1 MSDWI
6 TCIEAAYD
14 LSGDDEVWL
23 GRLAACGGGVFRRG
37 SLPLAFR
44 FRCTPSSFRIQSAAT
59 RGPSQ
64 LVGWARRLVE
74 TASAEAVDR
83 IYRRGEPV
91 NCLSQQVFPDLPQQR
106 EVLRAAT
113 GGLVRDVIG
122 LTAHAGTGEG
132 VSIGIA
138 LPMVSP
144 PRPQERRRWP
154 MVASHLGAALRLRQA
169 LSVGQAERLQEAVL
183 SPGGEMLDAC
193 DEAALPDA
201 RQSLRD
207 AVRRIDRSRTR
218 EGRRDADAALDAW
231 TAMVEGRWS
240 LVDRFDADG
249 RRFVVALRN
258 DAVHADPRGLN
269 AREQQ
274 VAGWIGL
281 GRSIKEIG
289 YTMGLSGTAV
299 VQAAAGAQRKLG
311 METRA
316 ELAAFFSPSGPRAC
330 LAELALAGEHLLVGS
345 WPMADPARLQGLS
358 PAEQAVAALL
368 LAGSTQADMARHRGV
383 SERTVANQVQGL
395 YRKLGVHSRVAL
407 AAVLQM
413 RAG

>member
-14 LSGDDEVWL
+14 LSGDDEAWL

-59 RGPSQ
+59 RGPAQ

-74 TASAEAVDR
+74 TASPQAVDR
-83 IYRRGEPV
+83 IYRRGDPV

-138 LPMVSP
+138 LPVVSP

-154 MVASHLGAALRLRQA
+154 MVASHVGAALRLRQA
-169 LSVGQAERLQEAVL
+169 VSVETIQEAVL
-183 SPGGEMLDAC
+183 SPGGDLLDAR
-193 DEAALPDA
+193 DEAACPDA

-218 EGRRDADAALDAW
+218 EGRCDTDTALEAW
-231 TAMVEGRWS
+231 TALVDGRWS

-258 DAVHADPRGLN
+258 DGAYADPRGLN
-269 AREQQ
+269 ARERQ

-299 VQAAAGAQRKLG
+299 VQAAASAQRKLG
-311 METRA
+311 MASRA
-316 ELAAFFSPSGPRAC
+316 ELAGFFSPSGPRAHLC
-330 LAELALAGEHLLVGS
+330 EMALAGERVLVGS
-345 WPMADPARLQGLS
+345 WPMADPMRLQGLS

-368 LAGSTQADMARHRGV
+368 LAGSTQADMARRRGV

-407 AAVLQM
+407 AAALQM
-413 RAG
+413 RAV